1 MIFYEGQEKNF
12 LIVCWALVWLTWFD
26 DCSFL

>member
-12 LIVCWALVWLTWFD
+12 LIVYWALFSLTWFD